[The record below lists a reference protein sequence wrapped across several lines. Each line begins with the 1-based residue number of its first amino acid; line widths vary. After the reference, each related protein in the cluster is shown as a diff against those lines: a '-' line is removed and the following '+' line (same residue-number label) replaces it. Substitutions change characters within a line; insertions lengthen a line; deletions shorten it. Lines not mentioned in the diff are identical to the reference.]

1 MNMDKNNMK
10 PYVFKHPDYGW
21 LRVLVVDGI
30 PYYCILDVR
39 FIFDKGPKKLYK
51 AIALSTGE
59 VRSFKIVVKPHNKEN
74 HNPFFNGKEIG
85 VSRKRKKD
93 ITVDYNFCDEQLIAD
108 LLNQNNPDESL
119 GFKWITGFV
128 KRVLAHPEVRVLYDA
143 QEAEVVADNSISQPN
158 SIVLSDN
165 TLWINDQ
172 VFH

>member
-1 MNMDKNNMK
+1 M
-10 PYVFKHPDYGW
+10 
-21 LRVLVVDGI
+21 
-30 PYYCILDVR
+30 
-39 FIFDKGPKKLYK
+39 
-51 AIALSTGE
+51 
-59 VRSFKIVVKPHNKEN
+59 VKPHNKKN
-74 HNPFFNGKEIG
+74 HNPFFNCKEIG